1 MAKILED
8 ISRTFAEYL
17 LIPRLTRRD
26 QHIDAID
33 LSAPLSREGVQGQEK
48 LSMNIPIVSACM
60 QAVSGTDL
68 AVALARQ
75 GGLSMIFCS
84 QSIESQVDMVK
95 KVKAHKAGFVTSG
108 ANIKPD
114 ASLRSVLELM
124 NASGHSTI
132 PVTTDGSPHGN
143 FVGLITDQDFGSSK
157 ITSIIWFRRT

>member
-95 KVKAHKAGFVTSG
+95 KV
-108 ANIKPD
+108 
-114 ASLRSVLELM
+114 ASTLDECLLVLPKY
-124 NASGHSTI
+124 S
-132 PVTTDGSPHGN
+132 
-143 FVGLITDQDFGSSK
+143 
-157 ITSIIWFRRT
+157 